1 MLPDFTSLKAEL
13 SKFLIEFVRLRMQV
27 HFGPLAKIPRQNF
40 PEGDASAIERA
51 ASGEVEETQFMPAHA
66 ELQVKMA
73 EIPSLTLQEVL
84 QRMDKMAES
93 LAGQMAEAF
102 YRSMSETLDRAGQSI
117 SAQGRPLSAEHIL
130 EMLTKI
136 QIDFDQSGTPRLPEI
151 HIHPRMQEAADKAMR
166 ELQTNAELGRQWEA
180 LIVQKKEEW
189 RAREASR
196 RLVG

>member
-1 MLPDFTSLKAEL
+1 
-13 SKFLIEFVRLRMQV
+13 
-27 HFGPLAKIPRQNF
+27 
-40 PEGDASAIERA
+40 
-51 ASGEVEETQFMPAHA
+51 
-66 ELQVKMA
+66 
-73 EIPSLTLQEVL
+73 
-84 QRMDKMAES
+84 
-93 LAGQMAEAF
+93 MAEAF